1 MEIDPSAIKELAK
14 NERVRLPNRR
24 SHELV
29 DFQHGGFSYTAG
41 IGRFA
46 DGRLA
51 EIFLNAAK
59 TGTGVEATAR
69 DAAIVASI
77 ALQHGA
83 SPATLQHALT
93 RNGDGTASGPLGAL
107 LDLLTARERA
117 AP

>member
-1 MEIDPSAIKELAK
+1 MSAG
-14 NERVRLPNRR
+14 ERTRLPNRR
-24 SHELV
+24 AHELIE
-29 DFQHGGFSYTAG
+29 FEHAGFRYVAG
-41 IGRFA
+41 LGRFA
-46 DGRLA
+46 DGRVA

-59 TGTGVEATAR
+59 GGTPLDVTAR

-83 SPATLQHALT
+83 PAEALQHALT

-107 LDLLTARERA
+107 LDLLTATA